1 MSISE
6 SLDLAGRS
14 SEIIVSAFEVYTRR
28 FRSITRL
35 ARRHFERRDWHA
47 AQRESSRR
55 LDLYNDTVNAGLE
68 SLRALL
74 EDKIESRP
82 LWTAIRAAYQQR
94 LGDRRDDD
102 LAETFFNSITRRI
115 FHTIGVDPAVEF
127 VIPASPYVGAFGRPW
142 SLTESFEREGRDVD
156 LYRRVLE
163 HYRFAADY
171 DDLDGDAA
179 RIAGMVASELD
190 GRQVRGLELA
200 RAVFYRNK
208 GAYIVGKLHTDRDDM
223 PFVLALTNPEGR
235 IVVDAVLLTADEVSI
250 VFSFAR
256 SYFLVEMDSA
266 REMVEF
272 LHSIMPRKPI
282 AELYI
287 AVGCNKH
294 GKTEL
299 YRSLLNHLRK
309 TDERF
314 EVAPGQ
320 RGMVMCVFTLP
331 GFDVVFKVLRDRFDY
346 PKTVTHREVLERYRL
361 VFRHDR
367 AGRLV
372 DAQQFEHL
380 AFHRRRFSEALLGE
394 LLSAASETV
403 RLEGEHVVIGHLF
416 TERRLRP
423 LDIYLRETGPAA
435 AHEAV
440 IDYGQALKDL
450 AATNIFPGDMLLKN
464 FGVSRHGRLIFY
476 DYDELCLLTDC
487 NFRVLPEACSDFEE
501 LAQEP
506 WYYVGERDIFPQEFR
521 SFLGLEGELLDAFLD
536 AHGELLDVE
545 FWRRMQDMHHRGD
558 VLDVFPYRDSRR
570 LRRGS
575 PAVHRH
581 PEEPK
586 A

>member
-1 MSISE
+1 M
-6 SLDLAGRS
+6 
-14 SEIIVSAFEVYTRR
+14 
-28 FRSITRL
+28 
-35 ARRHFERRDWHA
+35 
-47 AQRESSRR
+47 
-55 LDLYNDTVNAGLE
+55 NAGLE

-299 YRSLLNHLRK
+299 YRSLLNHLR
-309 TDERF
+309 
-314 EVAPGQ
+314 
-320 RGMVMCVFTLP
+320 
-331 GFDVVFKVLRDRFDY
+331 
-346 PKTVTHREVLERYRL
+346 
-361 VFRHDR
+361 
-367 AGRLV
+367 
-372 DAQQFEHL
+372 
-380 AFHRRRFSEALLGE
+380 
-394 LLSAASETV
+394 
-403 RLEGEHVVIGHLF
+403 
-416 TERRLRP
+416 
-423 LDIYLRETGPAA
+423 
-435 AHEAV
+435 
-440 IDYGQALKDL
+440 
-450 AATNIFPGDMLLKN
+450 
-464 FGVSRHGRLIFY
+464 
-476 DYDELCLLTDC
+476 
-487 NFRVLPEACSDFEE
+487 
-501 LAQEP
+501 
-506 WYYVGERDIFPQEFR
+506 
-521 SFLGLEGELLDAFLD
+521 
-536 AHGELLDVE
+536 
-545 FWRRMQDMHHRGD
+545 
-558 VLDVFPYRDSRR
+558 
-570 LRRGS
+570 
-575 PAVHRH
+575 
-581 PEEPK
+581 
-586 A
+586 